1 MLGCA
6 CLGCG
11 SNRNPESYLHWQQST
26 SVVSDVACCPKHVP
40 MYLASAVWHLLCGR
54 LLCGRLLCGYPHQSR
69 GICYPHNLCQ
79 SACACTHTADTT
91 DQLQFWHKS
100 HFKVE
105 AWRVLSFV
113 SVVLVVRLPLIIY
126 VTIVTSMCC
135 VICVCGVCGACCR
148 RRRPSTHLAGAIRRL
163 SALGCT
169 PGEQAGCD
177 SR

>member
-105 AWRVLSFV
+105 AWCMSIW
-113 SVVLVVRLPLIIY
+113 SPD
-126 VTIVTSMCC
+126 MCC
-135 VICVCGVCGACCR
+135 PLCLWCLLCGYPHNLYHNCHKHVLC
-148 RRRPSTHLAGAIRRL
+148 HL
-163 SALGCT
+163 
-169 PGEQAGCD
+169 
-177 SR
+177 